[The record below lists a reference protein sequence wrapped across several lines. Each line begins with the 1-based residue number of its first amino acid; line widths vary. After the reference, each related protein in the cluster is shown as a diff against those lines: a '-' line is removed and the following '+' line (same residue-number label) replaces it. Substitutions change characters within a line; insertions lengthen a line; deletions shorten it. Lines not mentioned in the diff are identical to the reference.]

1 MPGNKLTSDNASAS
15 PEPVYLYGAGG
26 HAKVIIELLE
36 ANGRL
41 VAGLFDD
48 KPLITDLFEY
58 RVSRW
63 DKETRGRLPLII
75 SIGDNAVRAK
85 MAALLGGPFAKTA
98 HPNSYISPRAAWGEG
113 TVVMSGVSIHSG
125 AAIGAHCIINTHAS
139 IDHDCAVAGFVHI
152 APHAVLCGHVTVGE
166 GVLVGAAAVV
176 IPGVR
181 IGRHAVIGAGAVVR
195 KDVPGGAVVA
205 GNPARIFLTRTLGNT
220 LKNSSHG
227 TAKH

>member
-1 MPGNKLTSDNASAS
+1 MRGNTLTSENASAS

-36 ANGRL
+36 ANGRPI
-41 VAGLFDD
+41 AGLFDD
-48 KPLITDLFEY
+48 KPLTTDLFGY

-63 DKETRGRLPLII
+63 DEETRGRLPLIV
-75 SIGDNAVRAK
+75 SIGDNAIRAK
-85 MAALLGGPFAKTA
+85 VAVLLGGPFARTA
-98 HPNSYISPRAAWGEG
+98 HPNSYISPRAALGEG

-125 AAIGAHCIINTHAS
+125 AVIGAHCIINTHAS
-139 IDHDCAVAGFVHI
+139 VDHDCAVADFVHI

-166 GVLVGAAAVV
+166 GALVGAGAVV

-181 IGRHAVIGAGAVVR
+181 IGRWAVIGAGAVVR
-195 KDVPGGAVVA
+195 KDIPDGAVVA
-205 GNPARIFLTRTLGNT
+205 GNPGRIFVTRTLGNT
-220 LKNSSHG
+220 LKNPSYG